1 MPNTMN
7 EITKEFLEIVSEFKD
22 GFKGA
27 FNLRE
32 NGQCIGR
39 LSSENVTIEAKTDK
53 PGIIVTVAPNT
64 VGETVYIPTCV
75 THGGLDDVV
84 YNDFNIGENCD
95 IRVIAGCGVHTE
107 TNTNAKHSG
116 VHMIHIGANSHVEYI
131 EKHIGTGEGTGNRVI
146 NPVTNAFLAPNA
158 VMEINATQ
166 ISGLDNAYRTTN
178 AQLEEGAQL
187 IVRERLFTECEQIT
201 KTHFKVELNGEGSS
215 ADIVSR
221 SFAKDAS
228 YQSMDSVIIGNAAC
242 KGHSE
247 CDSIIDGDAVVEA
260 SPRLFAH
267 NKEAALI
274 HEAAI
279 GKIAGEQI
287 MKLRTLGLTE
297 EQAEAEI
304 INGFLS

>member
-1 MPNTMN
+1 MTSAMN
-7 EITKEFLEIVSEFKD
+7 EITKEFLEIVSEFKG

-27 FNLRE
+27 FNLRQ
-32 NGQCIGR
+32 NGACIGQQ
-39 LSSENVTIEAKTDK
+39 SSDNVTIEARTDK
-53 PGIIVTVAPNT
+53 PGIRVTVAPHT

-75 THGGLDDVV
+75 TQGGIEDVV
-84 YNDFNIGENCD
+84 YNEFEIGDHCD
-95 IRVIAGCGVHTE
+95 IKIVAGCGVHTSSDS
-107 TNTNAKHSG
+107 NAKHSG
-116 VHMIHIGANSHVEYI
+116 VHHINVGPYSHVEYV
-131 EKHIGTGEGTGNRVI
+131 EKHMGTGEGTGDRVI
-146 NPVTNAFLAPNA
+146 NPVTNVHLEPFAH
-158 VMEINATQ
+158 MDINATQ

-187 IVRERLFTECEQIT
+187 IVRERLFTECKQVT

-221 SFAKDAS
+221 SVAKDES
-228 YQSMDSVIIGNAAC
+228 YQSMDSVIIGNAPC

-247 CDSIIDGDAVVEA
+247 CDSIIEGKAQVEA

-267 NKEAALI
+267 CEDAELI

-279 GKIAGEQI
+279 GKVAGEQI
-287 MKLRTLGLTE
+287 MKLRTLGLTQE
-297 EQAEAEI
+297 AAEAEI